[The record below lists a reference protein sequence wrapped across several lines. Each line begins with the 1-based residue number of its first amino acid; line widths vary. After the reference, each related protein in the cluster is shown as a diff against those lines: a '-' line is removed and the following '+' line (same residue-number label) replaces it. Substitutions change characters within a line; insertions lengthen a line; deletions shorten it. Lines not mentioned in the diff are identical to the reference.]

1 MYPDCEEIF
10 PHFRGILIEGFH
22 CIDSECFF
30 TDLVSPE
37 PPGTVEPPTTPPLCN
52 EGELRQLSANYSSIR
67 SMYGTFQTIA
77 EFRFEVCTGDQY
89 ASICDV
95 GWDDTDAAVI
105 CYVLG
110 YPDSSKDD
118 QCILK
123 HSKFQCMH

>member
-1 MYPDCEEIF
+1 MF
-10 PHFRGILIEGFH
+10 
-22 CIDSECFF
+22 FF

-67 SMYGTFQTIA
+67 SMYGTFQTVA

-110 YPDSSKDD
+110 YSDSSKDD
-118 QCILK
+118 QCVLE
-123 HSKFQCMH
+123 HSKFQCIH

>member
-1 MYPDCEEIF
+1 M
-10 PHFRGILIEGFH
+10 ILNV
-22 CIDSECFF
+22 FF

-67 SMYGTFQTIA
+67 SMYGTFQTVA

-110 YPDSSKDD
+110 YSDSSKDD
-118 QCILK
+118 QCVLE